1 MGVVKL
7 APYTYQHNKIIGNV
21 MSILSA
27 TILLILI
34 MNPLGNLPFFLST
47 LKPVTPKRH
56 TPIII
61 RETFFAYLL
70 LVSFML
76 FGRIFLQGI
85 QITEQALGI
94 SGGIILF
101 IIAIRMIFPEQEN
114 ETEKRPMGEP
124 FFVPLAVPMTA
135 GPGAL
140 TTVMLFST
148 TQPDKKL
155 IWIIAITIAATVVG
169 AILLSGRYLSKY
181 LGERGLIALERLSGM
196 MLTAMAVQMFL
207 SGINAYF
214 RLY

>member
-1 MGVVKL
+1 
-7 APYTYQHNKIIGNV
+7 

-47 LKPVTPKRH
+47 LKSVDPKRH
-56 TPIII
+56 THIII

-70 LVSFML
+70 LVVFML
-76 FGRIFLQGI
+76 FGQFFLRSV

-101 IIAIRMIFPEQEN
+101 IIAIRMIFPEEMDQA
-114 ETEKRPMGEP
+114 EKQSTGEP
-124 FFVPLAVPMTA
+124 FFVPLAIPMTA

-148 TQPDKKL
+148 TQPEKKL
-155 IWIIAITIAATVVG
+155 VWILAITAAAIVVG
-169 AILLSGRYLSKY
+169 AVLLGGRYLSKY
-181 LGERGLIALERLSGM
+181 LGEKGLIALERLSGM

-214 RLY
+214 QLY

>member
-1 MGVVKL
+1 
-7 APYTYQHNKIIGNV
+7 
-21 MSILSA
+21 MSVLSA

-34 MNPLGNLPFFLST
+34 MNPLGNLPFFIAT
-47 LKPVTPKRH
+47 LKSVDKKRH
-56 TPIII
+56 TRIII
-61 RETFFAYLL
+61 RETFFAYLVL
-70 LVSFML
+70 IIFML
-76 FGRIFLQGI
+76 FGRIFLQSV

-101 IIAIRMIFPEQEN
+101 LIAIRMIFPERKDGD
-114 ETEKRPMGEP
+114 EKQLEGEP
-124 FFVPLAVPMTA
+124 IFVPLAIPMTA

-155 IWIIAITIAATVVG
+155 VWIVAITVASIVVG
-169 AILLSGRYLSKY
+169 IVLLGGRYLSKY
-181 LGERGLIALERLSGM
+181 FGERGLIALERLSGM

>member
-1 MGVVKL
+1 
-7 APYTYQHNKIIGNV
+7 

-34 MNPLGNLPFFLST
+34 MNPLGNIPFFLSV
-47 LKPVTPKRH
+47 LKPIKPRRH
-56 TPIII
+56 AYIII

-70 LVSFML
+70 LVIFML
-76 FGRIFLQGI
+76 FGQVFLNSI

-101 IIAIRMIFPEQEN
+101 IIAIHMIFPE
-114 ETEKRPMGEP
+114 EKRHTKRPSESEP
-124 FFVPLAVPMTA
+124 FFVPLAIPMTA

-155 IWIIAITIAATVVG
+155 IWIAAITTASFVVG
-169 AILLSGRYLSKY
+169 VILLAGHYLSKY
-181 LGERGLIALERLSGM
+181 LGEKGLIALERLSGM

>member
-1 MGVVKL
+1 
-7 APYTYQHNKIIGNV
+7 

-27 TILLILI
+27 TILLVLI

-47 LKPVTPKRH
+47 LKSVDPKRH
-56 TPIII
+56 APIII
-61 RETFFAYLL
+61 RETFFAYVL
-70 LVSFML
+70 LVIFML
-76 FGRIFLQGI
+76 FGQIFLRSV

-101 IIAIRMIFPEQEN
+101 IIAIRMIFPEERSSAKKQITN
-114 ETEKRPMGEP
+114 EP
-124 FFVPLAVPMTA
+124 FFVPLTVPMTA

-148 TQPDKKL
+148 TQPEKKL
-155 IWIIAITIAATVVG
+155 IWILAITIASLVVG
-169 AILLSGRYLSKY
+169 TVLLGGRYLSKY

-214 RLY
+214 RLH

>member
-1 MGVVKL
+1 
-7 APYTYQHNKIIGNV
+7 

-27 TILLILI
+27 TILLTLI

-47 LKPVTPKRH
+47 LKPIDPKRH
-56 TPIII
+56 THIII

-70 LVSFML
+70 LVIFML
-76 FGRIFLQGI
+76 FGQFFLQSI

-101 IIAIRMIFPEQEN
+101 LIAIRMIFPE
-114 ETEKRPMGEP
+114 EKLDAEKQSTHEP
-124 FFVPLAVPMTA
+124 FFVPLAIPMMA

-148 TQPDKKL
+148 KQPDKKL
-155 IWIIAITIAATVVG
+155 IWILAITIASIIVG
-169 AILLSGRYLSKY
+169 AILLGGRYLSKY
-181 LGERGLIALERLSGM
+181 LGERGLVALERLSGM

-207 SGINAYF
+207 SGVNAYF

>member
-1 MGVVKL
+1 
-7 APYTYQHNKIIGNV
+7 

-27 TILLILI
+27 TILLVLI

-47 LKPVTPKRH
+47 LKPVDPKRH
-56 TPIII
+56 THIIV

-70 LVSFML
+70 LVIFML
-76 FGRIFLQGI
+76 FGQIFLRSV

-101 IIAIRMIFPEQEN
+101 IIAIRMIFPEAIDQ
-114 ETEKRPMGEP
+114 TEKQSTSEP

-140 TTVMLFST
+140 TTVILFST
-148 TQPDKKL
+148 TQPEKKFV
-155 IWIIAITIAATVVG
+155 WILAITAAALVVG
-169 AILLSGRYLSKY
+169 TILLGGRYLSKY
-181 LGERGLIALERLSGM
+181 LGERGLIALEKLSGM